1 MEDEVMKTKNQISL
15 QSWCTADSSKVDP
28 LEPLVWHRPQ
38 LLLPPVTSLKDEI
51 KSIIHEELKQLLA
64 KRLIGSLKNVA
75 VVKFAEKLESEMKVK
90 PSVKKTVMKL

>member
-1 MEDEVMKTKNQISL
+1 MKTKNQTSL
-15 QSWCTADSSKVDP
+15 NSWCSTCSSEVDP
-28 LEPLVWHRPQ
+28 LEPLVWTHPSF
-38 LLLPPVTSLKDEI
+38 LLPPVPSFQDEI
-51 KSIIHEELKQLLA
+51 KNIIHEELKQLLA